1 MIGNKGGVHY
11 IVHQS
16 EVLRVAGC
24 RLVEANNEQE
34 QNSPVEQTE
43 TKTFKNN
50 KSPVKKE
57 TKTDK
62 DEDNIVVQKRNGG
75 GDRDVRNEEEERE
88 HQVDVKVDEEIK
100 ILEAAPQ

>member
-34 QNSPVEQTE
+34 QNSPVKQTE
-43 TKTFKNN
+43 TKIFKSN
-50 KSPVKKE
+50 KRSVKTE
-57 TKTDK
+57 TETNENK
-62 DEDNIVVQKRNGG
+62 DNIVVQKRNGG
-75 GDRDVRNEEEERE
+75 DDCDV
-88 HQVDVKVDEEIK
+88 
-100 ILEAAPQ
+100 